1 GQRDGDVTKIV
12 SVIGHKNAGKTT
24 LVAALAHEFKR
35 QKRRVG
41 TIKHASHPVDVDRPD
56 TDSWRHFHEGNAD
69 GVLVASPE
77 LRVLFERRLDETGP
91 EDLARRYFSDM
102 DIVVVEGFKAAPIPK
117 IEVFR
122 KEVARAP
129 LFNKD
134 LANAADWLAIITDD
148 HHYTA
153 PCRVLRFNDTMW
165 LTVLAMMIL
174 DQGKPLAP

>member
-1 GQRDGDVTKIV
+1 VTKIV

-77 LRVLFERRLDETGP
+77 LRVTFERRLDVIGP
-91 EDLARRYFSDM
+91 EELARQYFADM
-102 DIVVVEGFKAAPIPK
+102 DIVLVEGFKAAPIPK

-122 KEVARAP
+122 KEVAKAP
-129 LFNKD
+129 LYSPTAD
-134 LANAADWLAIITDD
+134 NAADWIAIITDD
-148 HHYTA
+148 HQYTA
-153 PCRVLRFNDTMW
+153 PCRVLRFTDTMW
-165 LTVLAMMIL
+165 LTLLAMMVME
-174 DQGKPLAP
+174 QGKTLAP

>member
-1 GQRDGDVTKIV
+1 VTKII

-35 QKRRVG
+35 QKKRVA
-41 TIKHASHPVDVDRPD
+41 TIKHASHPADVDRPD

-77 LRVLFERRLDETGP
+77 LRVTFERRPDDTGP

-102 DIVVVEGFKAAPIPK
+102 DIVLVEGFKTAPIPK

-122 KEVARAP
+122 KEAAKAP
-129 LFNKD
+129 LFSPD
-134 LANAADWLAIITDD
+134 APNASDWIAIITDD
-148 HHYTA
+148 TRYTA
-153 PCRVLRFNDTMW
+153 PCRVLRFSDTMW
-165 LTVLAMMIL
+165 LTVLGMMIM
-174 DQGKPLAP
+174 DQGKTLAP

>member
-1 GQRDGDVTKIV
+1 VTKII

-35 QKRRVG
+35 QKKRVA

-77 LRVLFERRLDETGP
+77 LRVTFERRPDDTGP

-102 DIVVVEGFKAAPIPK
+102 DIVLVEGFKTAPIPK

-122 KEVARAP
+122 KEIAKAP
-129 LFNKD
+129 LFN
-134 LANAADWLAIITDD
+134 AEASNASDWIAIITDD
-148 HHYTA
+148 TRYTA
-153 PCRVLRFNDTMW
+153 PCRVLRFSDTMW
-165 LTVLAMMIL
+165 LTVLGMMIM
-174 DQGKPLAP
+174 DQGKTLAP

>member
-1 GQRDGDVTKIV
+1 MTKIV

-77 LRVLFERRLDETGP
+77 LRVTFERRLDVAGP
-91 EDLARRYFSDM
+91 EELGRQYFSDM
-102 DIVVVEGFKAAPIPK
+102 DIILVEGFKTAPIPK

-122 KEVARAP
+122 KEAAKAP
-129 LFNKD
+129 LFTPD
-134 LANAADWLAIITDD
+134 APTASLWIAIITDD
-148 HHYTA
+148 THYTA
-153 PCRVLRFNDTMW
+153 PCRVLRFTDTMW
-165 LTVLAMMIL
+165 LTVLAMMIME
-174 DQGKPLAP
+174 QGKTLSP